1 MIPAERAD
9 PTSPERP
16 VALLLGG
23 RGFIGSR
30 LAPQL
35 IERGYRIVCVE
46 PIATTLG
53 RLEPYEAHITLVN
66 ASTADR
72 DPLIELVAR
81 INPACMFNLAY
92 ARGVDIAT
100 EMDIMCRGLW
110 NTFDAARLVGCRR
123 VVFASSVRVYGAQSA
138 HGEET
143 VLNESSPCHPLT
155 RYGHAK
161 LLGERLAADFNA
173 AHSMHIA
180 ALRVPMVYGPG
191 VREGAFGV
199 CVPALAA
206 ASGTPTVLPYDP
218 AARLCLAHVDDV
230 ANALAQLA
238 DIRNPAPHHP
248 VYELGGNTLSY
259 SGMVAVAKTINPAT
273 RVTFAPTIEQLERQ
287 FSCLLDGRRLHAEYG
302 THHRPVLDGYREIVD
317 YTRARANDNET
328 REKAR

>member
-1 MIPAERAD
+1 MISAEMAD
-9 PTSPERP
+9 PASPERP

-35 IERGYRIVCVE
+35 IERGYRIVCAE
-46 PIATTLG
+46 PTATTLG
-53 RLEPYEAHITLVN
+53 RLEPYGTHVRMVN

-72 DPLIELVAR
+72 DTLIELVER
-81 INPACMFNLAY
+81 TNPACIFNLAY
-92 ARGVDIAT
+92 ARGVDIAA

-110 NTFDAARLVGCRR
+110 NTFDAAQQAGCLR

-143 VLNESSPCHPLT
+143 VLNENSPCHPLT

-173 AHSMHIA
+173 GHGMHIA

-199 CVPALAA
+199 CIPALAA
-206 ASGTPTVLPYDP
+206 ASGTPTELPYDP
-218 AARLCLAHVDDV
+218 QAKLCLAHVDDV
-230 ANALAQLA
+230 AYALAQLA
-238 DIRNPAPHHP
+238 DTRNAPPIHS

-259 SGMVAVAKTINPAT
+259 AEMAGIASAINPAT
-273 RVTFAPTIEQLERQ
+273 RVTFAPSQARLEHQ
-287 FSCLLDGRRLHAEYG
+287 FAYLLDGGRLRAEYRIR
-302 THHRPVLDGYREIVD
+302 HRPVVEGYREIVD
-317 YTRARANDNET
+317 HAHARQDKNGT
-328 REKAR
+328 QGSSK